1 MVIRLQKKDR
11 RKKINTTRTRKPRN
25 TYVRRWKSCNNL
37 RTFYTRRRGYGVG
50 TGRRASRGKRRTG
63 GFFDGGFFDDGV
75 FGGGGNKRKVAAS
88 LEIGMEAIDSSEE
101 LFTKSPEE
109 IRLNSVRDE
118 TT

>member
-1 MVIRLQKKDR
+1 MVILLQKKDR
-11 RKKINTTRTRKPRN
+11 REKINTTRTRKPRN
-25 TYVRRWKSCNNL
+25 TYVRRRKSCNNL

-50 TGRRASRGKRRTG
+50 TGRRASRGKRRT
-63 GFFDGGFFDDGV
+63 GGFFDDGV

-109 IRLNSVRDE
+109 IHLNSVRDE
-118 TT
+118 NNVTV